1 MYFKKNILIIILALP
16 KKNDK
21 FLCYHAARGDYFLNC
36 LKYSLVYIYQ
46 EVSSDPFSNLNP
58 SLLVLHLIVWFQT
71 FSELGLSLAIPTV
84 IGVTA
89 GRVGSLGLTVI
100 PSHPASE
107 TGSRGYPSSG
117 NNLP

>member
-1 MYFKKNILIIILALP
+1 MYFFKKYFNNYFSFA

-46 EVSSDPFSNLNP
+46 EFSSDPFSNLHP

-89 GRVGSLGLTVI
+89 GRIGSLGLTVI

-107 TGSRGYPSSG
+107 TGSRCYPSSG